1 MKVTVQ
7 DDRIDI
13 TEIPIYN
20 SIAWDPILDALNA
33 EPLPGTYMKG
43 MRMGFSFT
51 RHGQQLHAYIFRTR
65 KMPSEKIIREIL
77 AKHGIG

>member
-7 DDRIDI
+7 NDRIDI
-13 TEIPIYN
+13 TEIPIFN
-20 SIAWDPILDALNA
+20 SIAWDPILDELNA

-51 RHGQQLHAYIFRTR
+51 LHSQQIHAYIFRTN
-65 KMPSEKIIREIL
+65 KMPSEQVIREIL
-77 AKHGIG
+77 TKHGIG